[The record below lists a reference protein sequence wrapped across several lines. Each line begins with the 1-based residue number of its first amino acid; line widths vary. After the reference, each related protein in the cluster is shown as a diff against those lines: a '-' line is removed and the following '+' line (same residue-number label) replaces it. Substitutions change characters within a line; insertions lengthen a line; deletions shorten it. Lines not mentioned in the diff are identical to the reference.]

1 MSGLMKRRSLLWLVV
16 FILLTGIVS
25 LVVGWWSWQK
35 YRVSNDP
42 AKALTLIAQKSPLV
56 FADDLPLDSMKQALD
71 RNLAFLAGRDP
82 EMVTHFGS
90 ESFSARQIL
99 ASQQQ
104 LRQFIDRI
112 RTASYGYAGIFDAI
126 KIKQEELVRVYE
138 YDYALLALSGDV
150 STAIDNVETSIGTEG
165 LDAAIR
171 NLTGVSQQCVDAFNK
186 RSEVMKGI
194 VPEE

>member
-1 MSGLMKRRSLLWLVV
+1 MSDIFDKVTGDQDFIKKILAKIPGFKGYIERGDRRMSDKLLRENVANEFETLY
-16 FILLTGIVS
+16 
-25 LVVGWWSWQK
+25 Q
-35 YRVSNDP
+35 RVSSLQRD
-42 AKALTLIAQKSPLV
+42 LISQGEIGYI
-56 FADDLPLDSMKQALD
+56 DDLEAAALK
-71 RNLAFLAGRDP
+71 
-82 EMVTHFGS
+82 
-90 ESFSARQIL
+90 
-99 ASQQQ
+99 
-104 LRQFIDRI
+104 LRQFIDRV

-126 KIKQEELVRVYE
+126 KIKQEELERVYE

>member
-1 MSGLMKRRSLLWLVV
+1 MSDIFDKVTGDQDFIKKILAKIPGFKGYIERGDRRMSDKLLRENVANEFETLY
-16 FILLTGIVS
+16 
-25 LVVGWWSWQK
+25 Q
-35 YRVSNDP
+35 RVSSLQRD
-42 AKALTLIAQKSPLV
+42 LISQGEIGYI
-56 FADDLPLDSMKQALD
+56 DDLEAAALK
-71 RNLAFLAGRDP
+71 
-82 EMVTHFGS
+82 
-90 ESFSARQIL
+90 
-99 ASQQQ
+99 
-104 LRQFIDRI
+104 LRQFIDRV

-126 KIKQEELVRVYE
+126 KIKQEELERVYE

-194 VPEE
+194 VSEE